1 MCRVLHLRIVA
12 PREVAD
18 QALDLLEANDSVINV
33 VVLPDAAR
41 KPPGDVILC
50 DVARED
56 ASIVLSDLRHLGIEK
71 CGSISMEHV
80 DSHMSELAEE
90 AEKAAR
96 GTPADAVIWEEV
108 ASRTSEESTFSGSYF
123 AFLILAMFIAAVG
136 IFLDSPILIVGA
148 MVVGPEFGPIAGF
161 CVALV
166 QRRVSLA
173 GRSFAALAVGFPLGI
188 GLTVL
193 LTLVFK
199 STGVTP
205 DTFTAQDH
213 SLSTSIAN
221 PDFLAFFVAFCAGI
235 AGMLSLTTAK
245 SGALIGVL
253 ISVTTI
259 PAAANVG
266 VGLAYGD
273 GDSARGSLEQ
283 LGINIGSILL
293 AGTLTL
299 VIQRLLYARR
309 KRRHLEALGVLGGA
323 ADGRRRGG
331 SVGALTGPTPSTRAT
346 TTRRSSS

>member
-1 MCRVLHLRIVA
+1 VLHLRIVA
-12 PREVAD
+12 PREAAD
-18 QALDLLEANDSVINV
+18 EALELLEANDSVVNV
-33 VVLPDAAR
+33 VVLRDAAL

-56 ASIVLSDLRHLGIEK
+56 ASIVLSDLRHLGIDQS
-71 CGSISMEHV
+71 GSISMENV
-80 DSHMSELAEE
+80 DSHMSERAEQ

-96 GTPADAVIWEEV
+96 GTPADAVVWEEV
-108 ASRTSEESTFSGSYF
+108 ASRTSEESSISGSYF
-123 AFLILAMFIAAVG
+123 AFLILAMFIGAVG
-136 IFLDSPILIVGA
+136 IFLDSPILVVGA

-166 QRRVSLA
+166 QRRVGLA
-173 GRSFAALAVGFPLGI
+173 GRSLAALAVGFPLGI
-188 GLTVL
+188 ALTVL
-193 LTLVFK
+193 LCLVFK
-199 STGVTP
+199 ATGVTP
-205 DTFTAQDH
+205 DTFTAADH
-213 SLSTSIAN
+213 SLSSSIAN

-266 VGLAYGD
+266 IGLAYGD
-273 GDSARGSLEQ
+273 GASARGSLEQ
-283 LGINIGSILL
+283 LGINVGSILL

-299 VIQRLLYARR
+299 LVQRLLYARR
-309 KRRHLEALGVLGGA
+309 KRRHLEERGVLAEGGGDGA
-323 ADGRRRGG
+323 AR
-331 SVGALTGPTPSTRAT
+331 PSTRAT

>member
-1 MCRVLHLRIVA
+1 VLHLRIVA
-12 PREVAD
+12 PREAAD
-18 QALDLLEANDSVINV
+18 EALELLEANDSVVNV
-33 VVLPDAAR
+33 VVLRDAAL

-56 ASIVLSDLRHLGIEK
+56 ASIVLSDLRHLGIDQS
-71 CGSISMEHV
+71 GSISMENV
-80 DSHMSELAEE
+80 DSHMSERAEQ

-96 GTPADAVIWEEV
+96 GTPADAVVWEEV
-108 ASRTSEESTFSGSYF
+108 ASRTSEESSISGSYF
-123 AFLILAMFIAAVG
+123 AFLILAMFIGAVG
-136 IFLDSPILIVGA
+136 IFLDSPILVVGA

-166 QRRVSLA
+166 QRRVGLA
-173 GRSFAALAVGFPLGI
+173 GRSLAALAVGFPLGI
-188 GLTVL
+188 ALTVL
-193 LTLVFK
+193 LCLVFK
-199 STGVTP
+199 ATGVTP
-205 DTFTAQDH
+205 DTFTAADH
-213 SLSTSIAN
+213 SLSSSIAN

-266 VGLAYGD
+266 IGLAYGD
-273 GDSARGSLEQ
+273 GASARGSLEQ
-283 LGINIGSILL
+283 LGINVGSILL

-299 VIQRLLYARR
+299 LVQRLLYARR
-309 KRRHLEALGVLGGA
+309 KRRHLEERGVLAEGSGDGA
-323 ADGRRRGG
+323 AR
-331 SVGALTGPTPSTRAT
+331 PSTRAT